1 MKKVYVM
8 LAEGFE
14 EIEALTVVD
23 VLRRGEVF
31 VEMVSITEDEMVTG
45 GHGITVKADKTFS
58 KVEDVVD
65 CIVLPGGLLGTMN
78 LKEKVEL
85 MEKIKKQYEEG
96 RYVAAICA
104 APALIL
110 GELGLL
116 QGKKATCYPQMEEHM
131 KGAIY
136 DNQSSAVQ
144 DGTIIT
150 ACSMGGAI
158 DFSLQIL
165 EALLGEE
172 KSTQI
177 RESLVI
183 RG

>member
-1 MKKVYVM
+1 M

-23 VLRRGEVF
+23 VLRRGEIS
-31 VEMVSITEDEMVTG
+31 VEMVSNTENEMVTG
-45 GHGITVKADKTFS
+45 AHGIAVKIDKAFS
-58 KVEDVVD
+58 KMEENVD
-65 CIVLPGGLLGTMN
+65 CIVLPGGLPGTVH
-78 LKEKVEL
+78 LKENEEL
-85 MEKIKKQYEEG
+85 MEKVKKQYEEG
-96 RYVAAICA
+96 RYIAAICA

-116 QGKKATCYPQMEEHM
+116 EGKKATWYPQMEEHM
-131 KGAIY
+131 KGVFY
-136 DNQSSAVQ
+136 DDKHSVVQ

-158 DFSLQIL
+158 AFSLQIL
-165 EALLGEE
+165 EALSGKE
-172 KSTQI
+172 KSEQV

>member
-1 MKKVYVM
+1 MKKVCVM

-23 VLRRGEVF
+23 VLRRGEIV
-31 VEMVSITEDEMVTG
+31 VDMVSITENEMVTG
-45 GHGITVKADKTFS
+45 AHGITVKADKTFS
-58 KVEDVVD
+58 KMEENVD
-65 CIVLPGGLLGTMN
+65 CIVLPGGLPGTVN

-85 MEKIKKQYEEG
+85 MEKVKKQYEEG
-96 RYVAAICA
+96 RYIGAICA

-116 QGKKATCYPQMEEHM
+116 QGKKATCYPQMEAHM

-136 DNQSSAVQ
+136 DNTRSVIE

-150 ACSMGGAI
+150 SCSMGGAI
-158 DFSLQIL
+158 AFSLQIL
-165 EALLGEE
+165 ESLSGKE
-172 KSTQI
+172 KARQI

>member
-1 MKKVYVM
+1 MKKVCVM

-23 VLRRGEVF
+23 ILRRGEIAVD
-31 VEMVSITEDEMVTG
+31 MVSITEDEMITG
-45 GHGITVKADKTFS
+45 AHGITVKADKTFS
-58 KVEDVVD
+58 KMEGTVD
-65 CIVLPGGLLGTMN
+65 CIVLPGGLPGTVN

-85 MEKIKKQYEEG
+85 MEKVKKQYEEG
-96 RYVAAICA
+96 RYIGAICA

-116 QGKKATCYPQMEEHM
+116 QDKKATCYPQMEEHM

-136 DNQSSAVQ
+136 DDTKPVVQ

-150 ACSMGGAI
+150 SCSMGGAI
-158 DFSLQIL
+158 AFSLQIL
-165 EALLGEE
+165 ECLSNKE
-172 KSTQI
+172 KANQI